1 MPLRTPVNFPPL
13 RIQGIVLRES
23 QPSVMINSKIYF
35 IGDEI
40 GGARVVAI
48 DRESVTLELAG
59 QTNVL
64 TLRKWIRQ
72 TFNLALRSQTRR
84 KLHECKPVTSR

>member
-1 MPLRTPVNFPPL
+1 
-13 RIQGIVLRES
+13 
-23 QPSVMINSKIYF
+23 MIDSKIYF

-48 DRESVTLELAG
+48 DQENVTLELAG

-64 TLRKWIRQ
+64 TLRK
-72 TFNLALRSQTRR
+72 
-84 KLHECKPVTSR
+84 

>member
-1 MPLRTPVNFPPL
+1 MHRSNS
-13 RIQGIVLRES
+13 RRQIQGIVLRES
-23 QPSVMINSKIYF
+23 QSSVMIDSKIYF

-48 DRESVTLELAG
+48 DQENVTLELAG

-64 TLRKWIRQ
+64 TLRK
-72 TFNLALRSQTRR
+72 
-84 KLHECKPVTSR
+84 